1 MIPTKKLS
9 YKDVELVQVMN
20 KQHLLYKNLALS
32 TLDDPVFT
40 YFQKR
45 DFRLAFRNHRLTMLA
60 LINKIIAG
68 YYHIDTEDQT
78 NWFGIFIAQ
87 PFRGQGLGKLLIQH
101 AQEFSKKE
109 GLTLNLMVYT
119 YNATAI
125 NLYKKMNF
133 HTTHCVGKKIFM
145 QWNHPK

>member
-1 MIPTKKLS
+1 
-9 YKDVELVQVMN
+9 
-20 KQHLLYKNLALS
+20 
-32 TLDDPVFT
+32 
-40 YFQKR
+40 
-45 DFRLAFRNHRLTMLA
+45 LAFNNHRLTILA
-60 LINKIIAG
+60 LIDKKIAG

-109 GLTLNLMVYT
+109 GITLDLMVYT

-133 HTTHCVGKKIFM
+133 HTTHCDGEKIFM
-145 QWNHPK
+145 QWNRPN